1 MSKPINESKLTIQ
14 LEGITELWIKA
25 EKEPQDFYQK
35 LAVLLIDF
43 NQIYNSDC
51 EYFGY
56 INAWR
61 DLLSRFVR
69 SKMIWDRV
77 LENIKRKSFFCYQ
90 EFFDTYTSKHLE
102 ALRRHKENETRNRI
116 SFRKRAFNAVQQ
128 YSKTEV
134 IRVNLG
140 YIKMYHHL
148 VNIRSVYE
156 DVAQFRKAIS
166 TRKKPFHDLIIYS
179 LAIEQGADKGY
190 HIHVALFFNGHK
202 RQSGWGIAKD
212 VGEVWKSITGEK
224 GCFHNGHDPETLQG
238 YEERGTLGIG
248 RIHRDNETE
257 VSNMLDT
264 VDYLTR
270 PNKEAQHLR
279 VKLGPKMRTFQ

>member
-1 MSKPINESKLTIQ
+1 MSKSINESKLTMQ
-14 LEGITELWIKA
+14 LEVTTQLWIRA
-25 EKEPQDFYQK
+25 ENEPQDFYEEM
-35 LAVLLIDF
+35 AELLIDF
-43 NQIYNSDC
+43 NQIYNRDY

-56 INAWR
+56 INAWC

-69 SKMIWDRV
+69 SKMNVDRV
-77 LENIKRKSFFCYQ
+77 LKNIQRKSFLCYQ
-90 EFFDTYTSKHLE
+90 EYFKSYTSKHLE
-102 ALRRHKENETRNRI
+102 ALKRHKENETRNRI
-116 SFRKRAFNAVQQ
+116 SFRKRALNAVQK

-148 VNIRSVYE
+148 VNIQSVYD

-224 GCFHNGHDPETLQG
+224 GCFHNGHDPETLQS

-279 VKLGPKMRTFQ
+279 VKISSKMRTFQ